1 MKVHEKLA
9 HLTPEQLDDLI
20 NRYYGKEKV
29 PALIEEFGIDT
40 SPGKL
45 IYLFPPIPHEDLFC
59 HYCKDTNLVSNRAP
73 RTGYSSRSQT
83 PYCPECGHK
92 NSEGCWCGKCID
104 KENFE
109 REEAGERQ
117 SDIIAA
123 AYTRDVETPSVDNI
137 TLKDAVFILALAR
150 HSLREDW
157 GFVEPFT
164 FNKDKIALA
173 PLYEFQNDI
182 VTHLST
188 KGFITVCSA
197 SPLHAFIFDP
207 AETYID
213 AHYPAMVRWEFLPG
227 LSDENKCD
235 YLKSL
240 QAIANE
246 DQWPVGWRADV
257 AHLWHHIAKYE
268 CLEFFRHQLAR
279 RGYLQYTIG
288 EKTHTTFDNLLADFP
303 ASIIFNL
310 SWMAVR
316 DTVDYIARNNISR
329 NRGKNLFIGA
339 IQRKADKAKAGG
351 WELKHFRQ
359 NFSYP
364 QTVVSAT
371 FFNLFLELG
380 DSAFETVPPRI
391 DSTWDRAG
399 MTHL

>member
-9 HLTPEQLDDLI
+9 HLTPEQLDDLME
-20 NRYYGKEKV
+20 RYQGKEKV
-29 PALIEEFGIDT
+29 AALIEEFGIDT
-40 SPGKL
+40 SPGSL
-45 IYLFPPIPHEDLFC
+45 IYLFPPILHEDLFC
-59 HYCKDTNLVSNRAP
+59 HYCKDTNLVSERAR
-73 RTGYSSRSQT
+73 RTGYASSSQT
-83 PYCPECGHK
+83 PHCPECWHE
-92 NSEGCWCGKCID
+92 NSERCRCGNCLD

-109 REEAGERQ
+109 QEKAAERQ

-123 AYTRDVETPSVDNI
+123 AYTREVETPSVDNI

-150 HSLREDW
+150 HSLREDL
-157 GFVEPFT
+157 GYVEP

-227 LSDENKCD
+227 LSDANKCD

-246 DQWPVGWRADV
+246 DQWSVGWLSDV
-257 AHLWHHIAKYE
+257 PNLWHHIAKYE
-268 CLEFFRHQLAR
+268 CLEFFLHLLAQ
-279 RGYLQYTIG
+279 RGYLTYTIG
-288 EKTHTTFDNLLADFP
+288 ENTHKTFENLLEDFP
-303 ASIIFNL
+303 VSRIYNL

-316 DTVDYIARNNISR
+316 DITDYIARENISKQQ
-329 NRGKNLFIGA
+329 GKNLFIGA
-339 IQRKADKAKAGG
+339 IQRKAEKTKVEG
-351 WELKHFRQ
+351 WELEHFGRDL
-359 NFSYP
+359 NCP
-364 QTVVSAT
+364 QTAVSST

-380 DSAFETVPPRI
+380 DSAFETVPPKI
-391 DSTWDRAG
+391 DGT
-399 MTHL
+399 